1 MQLVERH
8 VIARRD
14 PRYALIDEAAFKSK
28 NLYNATLYELRQ
40 AFIHRGVY
48 LSYEYMD
55 KHMQSHEA
63 YRALPAKVAQ
73 QVIRQLTDAW
83 KAFQEAK
90 TTYEEDPSSCFGRP
104 RLPKYKNK
112 TEGRNLLIYTI
123 QAISRGKKSLQ
134 RGIIKPSMLAIS
146 VRTQHTNVK
155 QVRIIPR
162 SSFYVVEVSQKP

>member
-1 MQLVERH
+1 
-8 VIARRD
+8 
-14 PRYALIDEAAFKSK
+14 
-28 NLYNATLYELRQ
+28 
-40 AFIHRGVY
+40 
-48 LSYEYMD
+48 
-55 KHMQSHEA
+55 MQSHEA

-83 KAFQEAK
+83 KAFQEAQ

-134 RGIIKPSMLAIS
+134 LWNYTEKLRRYRFIHS
-146 VRTQHTNVK
+146 
-155 QVRIIPR
+155 
-162 SSFYVVEVSQKP
+162 